1 MPLIA
6 PQSLLEIRVFLLEW
20 NLTNVV
26 WVTKVSI
33 IMDLLSNMR
42 EFILRKNHTNIENLD
57 KVLTMI
63 QNLLSIGEF
72 MCPLKG
78 HNENMNNLKTF
89 TISQASFNI
98 REFILKTSATDVS
111 NSKSLTL
118 IHTYLTSYACW
129 RKAKK
134 IKNVEKL

>member
-26 WVTKVSI
+26 WVTKVLI